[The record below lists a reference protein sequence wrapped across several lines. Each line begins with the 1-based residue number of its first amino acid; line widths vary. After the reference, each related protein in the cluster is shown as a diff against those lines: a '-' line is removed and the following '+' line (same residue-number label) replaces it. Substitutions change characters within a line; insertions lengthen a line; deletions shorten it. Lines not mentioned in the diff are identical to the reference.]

1 MGERGLF
8 WGGMSAV
15 MFHMLLL
22 QIPLSIFLK
31 FHLSAGQQN
40 QPTFSQDNA
49 DVTLIKSYGLIRQKV
64 QRF

>member
-22 QIPLSIFLK
+22 QIPLSIF
-31 FHLSAGQQN
+31 SAGQQN